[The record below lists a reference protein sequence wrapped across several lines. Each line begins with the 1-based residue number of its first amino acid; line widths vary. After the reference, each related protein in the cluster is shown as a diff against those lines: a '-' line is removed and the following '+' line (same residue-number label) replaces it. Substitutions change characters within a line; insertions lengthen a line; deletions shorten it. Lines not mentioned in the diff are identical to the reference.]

1 MKLKYSALVALVG
14 IMAFSSCKKDGF
26 GPLSDSIAPTPV
38 MVNNVYDYR
47 PTPTVKASKLEN
59 QIKIILELPAS
70 TGRTF
75 KEISKIAAQPAGNF
89 TAIYTGTTVGTGTSQ
104 LWSNTPIPVNAST
117 YTFTTTFDEFK
128 TKTGVTA
135 TPASNAL
142 LTRDFYFKVKLDN
155 DEEIYPMSVRVF
167 VVD

>member
-1 MKLKYSALVALVG
+1 MKLNYSALIAFVG
-14 IMAFSSCKKDGF
+14 ILAFSSCKKDGF
-26 GPLSDSIAPTPV
+26 DPLGDSIAEIPV
-38 MVNNVYDYR
+38 MVNNVFDYR
-47 PTPTVKASKLEN
+47 PTPTVKASKAEN

-70 TGRTF
+70 TGRTI
-75 KEISKIAAQPAGNF
+75 KEVLKIAAQPAGNY
-89 TAIYTGTTVGTGTSQ
+89 TAIYTGTAVGTGSSQ
-104 LWSNTPIPVNAST
+104 LWSNTPITVNAST

-142 LTRDFYFKVKLDN
+142 LSRDFYFKIKLDN
-155 DEEIYPMSVRVF
+155 DVEIYPMSVRVF